1 MTPTTYSV
9 RFALYSSD
17 HSGSR
22 PLIGVVDT
30 GASFTVI
37 PAHILDQLGIARAEQ
52 EQFILADGSLHN
64 LSIGNATI
72 ELQGSAARVGVVFG
86 SDPHKTLIGFT
97 TLETL
102 RLAVDTVHRR
112 LLPVDRIV
120 LLDNDGEETL

>member
-1 MTPTTYSV
+1 MTPTTYSA
-9 RFALYSSD
+9 RFTLYCPDRSN
-17 HSGSR
+17 SR

-37 PAHILDQLGIARAEQ
+37 PAHILDELGIARAEQ
-52 EQFILADGSLHN
+52 ERFILADGSLHN

-72 ELQGSAARVGVVFG
+72 ELQGYAAPVGVVFG

-97 TLETL
+97 TLLNL
-102 RLAVDTVHRR
+102 RLAVDPVHRR

-120 LLDNDGEETL
+120 LLDEEDTQ

>member
-9 RFALYSSD
+9 RFAVYRPD
-17 HSGSR
+17 RSGSR

-37 PAHILDQLGIARAEQ
+37 PAHILDELGISRVEQ
-52 EQFILADGSLHN
+52 ERFILADGSEHN
-64 LSIGNATI
+64 LAIGNATI
-72 ELQGSAARVGVVFG
+72 QLQDYTASVRVVFG

-102 RLAVDTVHRR
+102 RLAVDPVNRR

-120 LLDNDGEETL
+120 LLDGEDTP

>member
-9 RFALYSSD
+9 RFVLYGPD
-17 HSGSR
+17 RSGFR

-37 PAHILDQLGIARAEQ
+37 PAPILDELGIARAER
-52 EQFILADGSLHN
+52 EEFSLADGSVHN
-64 LSIGNATI
+64 LDIGYARV
-72 ELQGSAARVGVVFG
+72 ELQGYTAVARVVFG

-97 TLETL
+97 TLLNL
-102 RLAVDTVHRR
+102 RLAVDPVNRR

-120 LLDNDGEETL
+120 LLDEDAL

>member
-9 RFALYSSD
+9 RFVLYGPD
-17 HSGSR
+17 RSGSR

-37 PAHILDQLGIARAEQ
+37 PAPILDELNIARAER
-52 EQFILADGSLHN
+52 EEFSLADGSVHN
-64 LSIGNATI
+64 LDIGYAQV
-72 ELQGSAARVGVVFG
+72 ELQGYAEAVRVVFG

-97 TLETL
+97 TLLDL
-102 RLAVDTVHRR
+102 RLAVDPVNRR

-120 LLDNDGEETL
+120 LLDEQDTL

>member
-1 MTPTTYSV
+1 MEPTTYSV
-9 RFALYSSD
+9 RFALYCPDRSR
-17 HSGSR
+17 SR

-37 PAHILDQLGIARAEQ
+37 PAHILDELGIARAEW

-64 LSIGNATI
+64 LAIGYARV
-72 ELQGSAARVGVVFG
+72 ELQGYSAVVRVVFG

-97 TLETL
+97 TLLAL
-102 RLAVDTVHRR
+102 RLAVDPVNRR

-120 LLDNDGEETL
+120 LLDSEDTP

>member
-9 RFALYSSD
+9 RFVLYGPD
-17 HSGSR
+17 RSGSL

-37 PAHILDQLGIARAEQ
+37 PAPILDELGIARAER
-52 EQFILADGSLHN
+52 EEFSLADGSVQN
-64 LSIGNATI
+64 LAIGYARV
-72 ELQGSAARVGVVFG
+72 ELQGYTAVVRAVFG

-97 TLETL
+97 TLLNL
-102 RLAVDTVHRR
+102 RLAVDPVNRR

-120 LLDNDGEETL
+120 LLDQEDAP

>member
-9 RFALYSSD
+9 RFTLYCPDLSQ
-17 HSGSR
+17 SR

-37 PAHILDQLGIARAEQ
+37 PAHILDELGITRAEQ
-52 EQFILADGSLHN
+52 ERFILADGSLHN
-64 LSIGNATI
+64 LAIGNAEI
-72 ELQGSAARVGVVFG
+72 ELQGYVASVGVVFG

-97 TLETL
+97 TLETF
-102 RLAVDTVHRR
+102 RLAVDPVHRR

-120 LLDNDGEETL
+120 LLDDEDAP

>member
-1 MTPTTYSV
+1 MRPTTYSV
-9 RFALYSSD
+9 RFTLYRPDRSS
-17 HSGSR
+17 SR

-37 PAHILDQLGIARAEQ
+37 PAHILDELGIVRAEQ
-52 EQFILADGSLHN
+52 ETFILADGSLHN

-72 ELQGSAARVGVVFG
+72 ELQGAVAPAGVVFG

-97 TLETL
+97 TLLNL
-102 RLAVDTVHRR
+102 RLAVDPVHRR

-120 LLDNDGEETL
+120 LLDSEDAP

>member
-1 MTPTTYSV
+1 MRLTTYSV
-9 RFALYSSD
+9 RFTLYCPD
-17 HSGSR
+17 LSGSR

-37 PAHILDQLGIARAEQ
+37 PAYILDELGITRAEQ
-52 EQFILADGSLHN
+52 ERFILADGSLHN

-72 ELQGSAARVGVVFG
+72 ELQGYVAPIRVVFG

-97 TLETL
+97 TLLDL
-102 RLAVDTVHRR
+102 RLAVDPVNRR

-120 LLDNDGEETL
+120 LLDSEDMP

>member
-9 RFALYSSD
+9 RFALYCPDRSR
-17 HSGSR
+17 SR

-37 PAHILDQLGIARAEQ
+37 PAHILDELGISRVEQ
-52 EQFILADGSLHN
+52 ETFTLADGSEHYLA
-64 LSIGNATI
+64 IGDAVI
-72 ELQGSAARVGVVFG
+72 QLQGYTETVRVVFG

-97 TLETL
+97 TLLTL
-102 RLAVDTVHRR
+102 RLAVDPVNRR

-120 LLDNDGEETL
+120 LLDSEDAP